1 MRKTIVLL
9 LALFFLAASC
19 VIVAKP
25 VSSSAEIVENSWVSK
40 APMHLARSSLG
51 VAVVNGKIYAIGGF
65 VENGVVTG
73 TNEEYDPETDT
84 WTFRKPM
91 PTARAYF
98 ATAVYQNKIYY
109 IGGADGANEVYDP
122 AKDTWE
128 NKTAMPT
135 PRSYIS
141 ANVVNGKIYVIGG
154 FVPDGSG
161 TGSGSRLAINEVY
174 NPETD
179 SWTTKTPMPTAGLSY
194 ISAVVDNKIYITD
207 SNMKNQIYDVE
218 TDTWRLGASPPSDVG
233 HGAAGATTGVNA
245 LKRIY
250 VLTEMLYGES
260 RFNQVYDPEHDSW
273 TFGAAVPTSRLDFNV
288 AVVNDRLYAIG
299 GFTIKGVSID
309 EYIRTGEQ
317 YKQTWYATNEEY
329 TPFGYGTV
337 PPLVQVVSPGNMTYA
352 SSNVSLAFTVNK
364 QVSWMGYSLDGQETV
379 TVTGNTTLTGLQN
392 GLHNITV
399 YAKDTFENMGTSE
412 TVYFSVE
419 VPFPI
424 TLVIAP
430 IASVAIVG
438 VGLIVYFKKRKH

>member
-1 MRKTIVLL
+1 MRMRITIVLL
-9 LALFFLAASC
+9 LALFFLTASC
-19 VIVAKP
+19 VMVAKP
-25 VSSSAEIVENSWVSK
+25 VSSSAEIVENSWASK
-40 APMHLARSSLG
+40 APMHVARSNLG
-51 VAVVNGKIYAIGGF
+51 VAVVNGKIYAIGGL

-73 TNEEYDPETDT
+73 TNEEYDPATDT

-91 PTARAYF
+91 PTARAHF
-98 ATAVYQNKIYY
+98 ATAVYQNKIYC

-218 TDTWRLGASPPSDVG
+218 TDTWRLGASPPSDIG
-233 HGAAGATTGVNA
+233 HGAAGAITGVNA

-250 VLTEMLYGES
+250 VLTEMLAGES
-260 RFNQVYDPEHDSW
+260 RFNQVYDPEHDGW

-288 AVVNDRLYAIG
+288 AVVDDSLYAIG
-299 GFTIKGVSID
+299 GFTLTYSSIVSGPS
-309 EYIRTGEQ
+309 T
-317 YKQTWYATNEEY
+317 TFYATNEQY

-337 PPLVQVVSPGNMTYA
+337 PPVVQVVSPENMTYA
-352 SSNVSLAFTVNK
+352 ADNVSLAFTVNK
-364 QVSWMGYSLDGQETV
+364 PAVWMGYSLDGQETV
-379 TVTGNTTLTGLQN
+379 TVTGNTTVAGLSN
-392 GLHNITV
+392 GLHNVTV

-412 TVYFSVE
+412 TIYFSVE
-419 VPFPI
+419 VPFPT

-430 IASVAIVG
+430 VAG
-438 VGLIVYFKKRKH
+438 VVVIGAVLAIYFKKRKH